1 MTIRYG
7 GVIAGQ
13 EEIDA
18 VTEVL
23 KGQSWSAGEVTANF
37 ERRFS
42 NYVGT
47 KFAIGTNSG
56 SSALLLTMAACLEP
70 FARVIIPALQFP
82 TLYSAANW
90 SRHYPIIMDIDPTT
104 LNLDVN
110 KLREWLSNPKNR
122 ADAVY
127 FVHVAGNPAGISEVR
142 ELCDEHGMLLFEDCC
157 EALGSSSKGKMAGAF
172 GDASCFSTHAAH
184 HISTGEG
191 GMVCTSNEDFAQ
203 KVRQFRDWGRDVSK
217 GYDGY
222 NFIHQGFNLRPTDI
236 GSALGLVQFD
246 RLPLFNLARRNN
258 AEVLSHAL
266 RSLGCEVPVTHD
278 GDSPAWYTQPV
289 LTGLR
294 DDLETAMQEAQ
305 VETRRLLCGNLVRMP
320 IAAHRGSPG
329 HFPGAEDAWS
339 RGLWLPVHPS
349 VTKDDLATIV
359 TTARKVLA

>member
-1 MTIRYG
+1 MPIRYG

-23 KGQSWSAGEVTANF
+23 QGQSWSAGEVTARF
-37 ERRFS
+37 ENRFA

-56 SSALLLTMAACLEP
+56 SSALLLTMVACLEP
-70 FARVIIPALQFP
+70 FGRVIIPALQFP
-82 TLYSAANW
+82 TLYSAASW
-90 SRHYPIIMDIDPTT
+90 GRHYPIIMDIDPQT

-110 KLREWLSNPKNR
+110 KLRSWLQNPKNR

-127 FVHVAGNPAGISEVR
+127 FVHVAGNPAGIGEVA
-142 ELCDEHGMLLFEDCC
+142 ELCKEHNMLLFEDCC
-157 EALGSSSKGKMAGAF
+157 EALGSTSKGRMAGSW
-172 GDASCFSTHAAH
+172 GDASVFSTHAAH

-222 NFIHQGFNLRPTDI
+222 NFIHEGFNLRPTDI

-246 RLPLFNLARRNN
+246 RLSGFNAARRNN
-258 AEVLSHAL
+258 AFTLSHVL
-266 RSLGCEVPVTHD
+266 RSLGCEVPVTHH
-278 GDSPAWYTQPV
+278 GDYPAWYTQPV

-294 DDLETAMQEAQ
+294 DDLEIAMQEAQ

-320 IAAHRGSPG
+320 IANHRGSPG
-329 HFPGAEDAWS
+329 SFPGAEDAWH

-349 VTKDDLATIV
+349 VTKDDLDTIIGA
-359 TTARKVLA
+359 ARKVLA